1 MQTAT
6 ADVEDVK
13 QAETPEVVAEKE
25 PQPAEEVKEAK
36 PEKSAEQ
43 RRIDRLTRDKHQL
56 RGELAAI
63 RQQIESMR
71 PQPQAEE
78 GQVDIE
84 ELVERK
90 LAEREAQNQYQKQS
104 KQKDDV
110 LAKAEALGDFDT
122 EDFLEST
129 PLSQALAEEILE
141 SPIGDKLCHYLYKNP
156 EEAERLA
163 ELSPRRQLVELGKIE
178 DKLKQ
183 KPALKK
189 SAAPEPIKPISGKAP
204 AEGLHDELSADDWMR
219 ERNKQ
224 IQNR

>member
-13 QAETPEVVAEKE
+13 QAETTEVIAEKE

-43 RRIDRLTRDKHQL
+43 RRIDRLTRDKHQF
-56 RGELAAI
+56 RGEIAELR
-63 RQQIESMR
+63 RQIDAMR
-71 PQPQAEE
+71 QPQPTEGAEE
-78 GQVDIE
+78 SPKEAFERMWQ
-84 ELVERK
+84 ERK
-90 LAEREAQNQYQKQS
+90 EEERAEQHYEKSLKVFRDAVATSDIDER
-104 KQKDDV
+104 DFIP
-110 LAKAEALGDFDT
+110 LGDIPVVADG
-122 EDFLEST
+122 
-129 PLSQALAEEILE
+129 ILE
-141 SPIGDKLCHYLYKNP
+141 CDNPAQVYLYFQKNP
-156 EEAERLA
+156 SEIERLS
-163 ELSPRRQLVELGKIE
+163 EMSPSRQLVELGKIE

-204 AEGLHDELSADDWMR
+204 AEGLHDELSSDDWMR